1 MNNDN
6 NKTLGCYVDINLYNK
21 VSGLANVYGTT
32 TSKLIKEIIRKYI
45 SNVGTPHEDYIFSN
59 L

>member
-6 NKTLGCYVDINLYNK
+6 NKTLGCYVDITLYNK
-21 VSGLANVYGTT
+21 VLGLANVYGTS

-45 SNVGTPHEDYIFSN
+45 ATVGTPHEDYIFSN